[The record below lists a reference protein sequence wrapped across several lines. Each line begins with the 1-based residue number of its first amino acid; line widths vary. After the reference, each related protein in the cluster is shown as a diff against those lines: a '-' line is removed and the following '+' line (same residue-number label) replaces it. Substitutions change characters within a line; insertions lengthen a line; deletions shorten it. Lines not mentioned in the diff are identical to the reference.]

1 MVSLS
6 PVANDTNTQ
15 LHTCGDVESL
25 SDFHIITRRSVRSA
39 LKELSGYEG
48 ARPLGVLEVVGTA
61 EHGSVNVKGPLAVD
75 RKRRLSPVQGFGRV
89 QRSPEIDALR
99 GVFLVWMTLTHLPTH
114 LSDFVNEPFGFVSS
128 AEGFVF
134 LSALLVARLY
144 FRQAAKAG
152 SALRAKLW
160 KRALRIYS
168 YHLILLACAFTMAA
182 AFGVV
187 AHRLALINLL
197 NFYLA
202 HPFPA
207 IVGSLLLIYC
217 PPLLDILPMYVI
229 FLLIT
234 PFLLAIAAH
243 RGWKGILLASGSVWL
258 LAQFGLRVW
267 VHHMVVGITTLKIPL
282 QDTGSFNLFAWQMV
296 WVSGL
301 CIGAISAQEGRSF
314 RRPPRFV
321 YSISA
326 LICAFF
332 IGVRHNW
339 LGNHLTQ
346 QTLGLQL
353 DKWQL
358 GPLRLVN
365 LIAFAFVIYWS
376 RKLLTRLFL
385 IEPFIM
391 LGKASLQVFC
401 AHLAF
406 VFVGLALLYGT
417 VSQLHGLHAVVLVAL
432 TFVGLIFVALRK
444 VRRERQEQTTT
455 NNPDLKINPLPYIRL
470 SLTGD

>member
-1 MVSLS
+1 M
-6 PVANDTNTQ
+6 
-15 LHTCGDVESL
+15 
-25 SDFHIITRRSVRSA
+25 
-39 LKELSGYEG
+39 KE
-48 ARPLGVLEVVGTA
+48 PL
-61 EHGSVNVKGPLAVD
+61 PVD
-75 RKRRLSPVQGFGRV
+75 RKRRLSSVLEFGRV
-89 QRSPEIDALR
+89 QRRPEIDALR

-114 LSDFVNEPFGFVSS
+114 LSDLVNEQFGFVSS

-134 LSALLVARLY
+134 LSALLVARLHI
-144 FRQAAKAG
+144 RQAAEAG
-152 SALRAKLW
+152 SALRTKLW
-160 KRALRIYS
+160 KRALLIYG
-168 YHLILLACAFTMAA
+168 YHLILLAFAFTMAA
-182 AFGVV
+182 AFAVM

-258 LAQFGLRVW
+258 LAQFGLRAW
-267 VHHMVVGITTLKIPL
+267 VHDVVVHVTTLQIPL

-301 CIGAISAQEGRSF
+301 CIGATSVQEGRSF
-314 RRPPRFV
+314 RPPRFV
-321 YSISA
+321 YQVSA
-326 LICAFF
+326 LICIFF

-339 LGNHLTQ
+339 FGNHLTQ
-346 QTLGLQL
+346 QTLGMQL
-353 DKWQL
+353 DKWQI

-365 LIAFAFVIYWS
+365 LIAFACVIYWA

-385 IEPFIM
+385 IEQGVAPGLLRPPGLRLCRPRAFIWN
-391 LGKASLQVFC
+391 GQPASRVRCGRPGRVDLRWPNIRCSPQNPTRKD
-401 AHLAF
+401 
-406 VFVGLALLYGT
+406 GT
-417 VSQLHGLHAVVLVAL
+417 DNQ
-432 TFVGLIFVALRK
+432 
-444 VRRERQEQTTT
+444 
-455 NNPDLKINPLPYIRL
+455 
-470 SLTGD
+470 

>member
-1 MVSLS
+1 LQDL
-6 PVANDTNTQ
+6 PVRA
-15 LHTCGDVESL
+15 LCIVEIL
-25 SDFHIITRRSVRSA
+25 
-39 LKELSGYEG
+39 
-48 ARPLGVLEVVGTA
+48 GTA
-61 EHGSVNVKGPLAVD
+61 EYGNLNLKESSPVD
-75 RKRRLSPVQGFGRV
+75 RKSRLSPALEFGRV

-114 LSDFVNEPFGFVSS
+114 LSDLVNEPFGFVSS

-134 LSALLVARLY
+134 LSALLVARLNI
-144 FRQAAKAG
+144 RQAADAG
-152 SALRAKLW
+152 AALRSKLW
-160 KRALRIYS
+160 KRALRIYG
-168 YHLILLACAFTMAA
+168 YHLILLACAFTLAVPFAVM
-182 AFGVV
+182 

-234 PFLLAIAAH
+234 PFLLAIAAR
-243 RGWKGILLASGSVWL
+243 RGWKGILLASGSFWL
-258 LAQFGLRVW
+258 LAQFGLRAR
-267 VHHMVVGITTLKIPL
+267 VHHVVVHVTNLHIPL

-301 CIGAISAQEGRSF
+301 CIGAASAQEGRSF
-314 RRPPRFV
+314 RRPPRILYQV
-321 YSISA
+321 SA
-326 LICAFF
+326 LICIFF

-358 GPLRLVN
+358 APLRVVN
-365 LIAFAFVIYWS
+365 LIAFACVIYWS

-406 VFVGLALLYGT
+406 VFVGLGFLYGT
-417 VSQLHGLHAVVLVAL
+417 VSQLHGFYAVGLVAL
-432 TFVGLIFVALRK
+432 TFVGLILVALRK
-444 VRRERQEQTTT
+444 IRHESQEQTT
-455 NNPDLKINPLPYIRL
+455 NNPELKINRPPTYVLG
-470 SLTGD
+470 LTGD

>member
-1 MVSLS
+1 LS
-6 PVANDTNTQ
+6 
-15 LHTCGDVESL
+15 
-25 SDFHIITRRSVRSA
+25 SVRGSRRA
-39 LKELSGYEG
+39 QRRPEL
-48 ARPLGVLEVVGTA
+48 
-61 EHGSVNVKGPLAVD
+61 
-75 RKRRLSPVQGFGRV
+75 
-89 QRSPEIDALR
+89 DALR

-114 LSDFVNEPFGFVSS
+114 LSDLVNEPFGFVSS

-144 FRQAAKAG
+144 IRQAAEAG
-152 SALRAKLW
+152 SALRIKLW
-160 KRALRIYS
+160 KRALHIYG
-168 YHLILLACAFTMAA
+168 YHLILLAFAFTVVA
-182 AFGVV
+182 AFAVMT
-187 AHRLALINLL
+187 HRLALINLL
-197 NFYLA
+197 NFYFA

-207 IVGSLLLIYC
+207 ILGSLLLIYC
-217 PPLLDILPMYVI
+217 PPLLDILPIYVI

-234 PFLLAIAAH
+234 PFLLVIAAH

-258 LAQFGLRVW
+258 LAQFGLRAW
-267 VHHMVVGITTLKIPL
+267 VHHVVVHVTTLKIPL

-301 CIGAISAQEGRSF
+301 CIGASSAQEGRCF
-314 RRPPRFV
+314 RRLPRFV
-321 YSISA
+321 YQVSA
-326 LICAFF
+326 LICIFF

-339 LGNHLTQ
+339 FGNHLTQ
-346 QTLGLQL
+346 QMLGLQL

-358 GPLRLVN
+358 GPLRVAN
-365 LIAFAFVIYWS
+365 LIAFACVIYWA

-406 VFVGLALLYGT
+406 VFFGLALLYGT
-417 VSQLHGLHAVVLVAL
+417 VSELHGFDAVGLVAL

-444 VRRERQEQTTT
+444 TRHGRREQTT
-455 NNPDLKINPLPYIRL
+455 NNPQLKINSPDIRL
-470 SLTGD
+470 GLTGD

>member
-1 MVSLS
+1 LS
-6 PVANDTNTQ
+6 
-15 LHTCGDVESL
+15 S
-25 SDFHIITRRSVRSA
+25 
-39 LKELSGYEG
+39 
-48 ARPLGVLEVVGTA
+48 VLE
-61 EHGSVNVKGPLAVD
+61 
-75 RKRRLSPVQGFGRV
+75 FGRV
-89 QRSPEIDALR
+89 QRKPEIDALR

-114 LSDFVNEPFGFVSS
+114 LSDLVNEPFGFVSS

-144 FRQAAKAG
+144 IRQAAEAG
-152 SALRAKLW
+152 SALRSKLW
-160 KRALRIYS
+160 KRALRIYG

-182 AFGVV
+182 TFAVT
-187 AHRLALINLL
+187 AHKLALINLL

-217 PPLLDILPMYVI
+217 PPLLDILPMYVN

-234 PFLLAIAAH
+234 PFLLAIAAR

-258 LAQFGLRVW
+258 LAQFGLRAW
-267 VHHMVVGITTLKIPL
+267 VHHVVVQVTTLQIPL

-296 WVSGL
+296 WVTGL
-301 CIGAISAQEGRSF
+301 CIGAASAQEGRSF
-314 RRPPRFV
+314 GRPPCFV
-321 YSISA
+321 YQLSA
-326 LICAFF
+326 LICIFF
-332 IGVRHNW
+332 IGVRHSW
-339 LGNHLTQ
+339 FGNHLTQ
-346 QTLGLQL
+346 QTLGPQL

-365 LIAFAFVIYWS
+365 LIAIACVIYWS

-417 VSQLHGLHAVVLVAL
+417 VSQLHGFYAVGLAAS
-432 TFVGLIFVALRK
+432 TFVGLIFVALRS
-444 VRRERQEQTTT
+444 ERQEQTT
-455 NNPDLKINPLPYIRL
+455 NNPELTINP
-470 SLTGD
+470 

>member
-1 MVSLS
+1 MK
-6 PVANDTNTQ
+6 
-15 LHTCGDVESL
+15 ESL
-25 SDFHIITRRSVRSA
+25 
-39 LKELSGYEG
+39 
-48 ARPLGVLEVVGTA
+48 P
-61 EHGSVNVKGPLAVD
+61 VD
-75 RKRRLSPVQGFGRV
+75 LKRRESSVPGFGRV
-89 QRSPEIDALR
+89 QRRLEIDALR

-114 LSDFVNEPFGFVSS
+114 LSDLVNEPFGFVSS

-144 FRQAAKAG
+144 IRQATEAG
-152 SALRAKLW
+152 AALRIKLW
-160 KRALRIYS
+160 KRALRIYG
-168 YHLILLACAFTMAA
+168 YHVILLACAFTMAA
-182 AFGVV
+182 AFAVT

-202 HPFPA
+202 HPFHA
-207 IVGSLLLIYC
+207 IVASLLLIYC

-234 PFLLAIAAH
+234 PFLLVIAVN

-258 LAQFGLRVW
+258 LAQFGLRAW
-267 VHHMVVGITTLKIPL
+267 VHDVVVHLTTLQIPL
-282 QDTGSFNLFAWQMV
+282 QDTGSFNLFAWQMI
-296 WVSGL
+296 WIFGL
-301 CIGAISAQEGRSF
+301 CIGAIPSQEGRSF
-314 RRPPRFV
+314 RRPRFV
-321 YSISA
+321 YQVSA
-326 LICAFF
+326 VICIFF
-332 IGVRHNW
+332 IGVRYNW
-339 LGNHLTQ
+339 FGNHLTQ
-346 QTLGLQL
+346 QTLGMQL

-365 LIAFAFVIYWS
+365 LIAFACVIYWS

-417 VSQLHGLHAVVLVAL
+417 VSQLHGFYAVGLVAL
-432 TFVGLIFVALRK
+432 TFVGLIFVALSK
-444 VRRERQEQTTT
+444 VRRERQEHAT
-455 NNPDLKINPLPYIRL
+455 NHPGLKINPPLTCVL
-470 SLTGD
+470 GLTGD

>member
-1 MVSLS
+1 M
-6 PVANDTNTQ
+6 
-15 LHTCGDVESL
+15 
-25 SDFHIITRRSVRSA
+25 RA
-39 LKELSGYEG
+39 L
-48 ARPLGVLEVVGTA
+48 RILEILGTA
-61 EHGSVNVKGPLAVD
+61 EYGSLNLKESSPVD
-75 RKRRLSPVQGFGRV
+75 RKRRLSSGLRFGRV

-114 LSDFVNEPFGFVSS
+114 LSDLVNEPFGFVSS

-134 LSALLVARLY
+134 LSALLVARLHI
-144 FRQAAKAG
+144 RQAAEAG
-152 SALRAKLW
+152 AALRTKLW
-160 KRALRIYS
+160 KRALRIYG
-168 YHLILLACAFTMAA
+168 YHLILLACAFTMTATFA
-182 AFGVV
+182 VT
-187 AHRLALINLL
+187 AHNLALINLL

-234 PFLLAIAAH
+234 PFLLAIAAR

-258 LAQFGLRVW
+258 LAQFGLRAW
-267 VHHMVVGITTLKIPL
+267 VHHVVVHVTTLQIPL

-301 CIGAISAQEGRSF
+301 CIGGTSAQEGYSF

-321 YSISA
+321 YQVSA
-326 LICAFF
+326 FVCIFF
-332 IGVRHNW
+332 IGVRYNW

-346 QTLGLQL
+346 QTLGMQL
-353 DKWQL
+353 DKWQI

-365 LIAFAFVIYWS
+365 LIAFACVIYWL

-391 LGKASLQVFC
+391 LGKASLHVFC

-417 VSQLHGLHAVVLVAL
+417 VSQLHGFYAVGLVAS

-444 VRRERQEQTTT
+444 IRRERQELTP
-455 NNPDLKINPLPYIRL
+455 NNPELTVNRGT
-470 SLTGD
+470 SLLNHKLLRSH

>member
-1 MVSLS
+1 MRVCAAWAYLKSSAQHIMGSL
-6 PVANDTNTQ
+6 N
-15 LHTCGDVESL
+15 
-25 SDFHIITRRSVRSA
+25 
-39 LKELSGYEG
+39 LKE
-48 ARPLGVLEVVGTA
+48 PL
-61 EHGSVNVKGPLAVD
+61 PVD
-75 RKRRLSPVQGFGRV
+75 RKRRVSSVLGFGQV
-89 QRSPEIDALR
+89 QRRPEIDALR

-114 LSDFVNEPFGFVSS
+114 LSDLVNEPFGFVSS

-144 FRQAAKAG
+144 IRQAAEAG
-152 SALRAKLW
+152 AALRTKLW
-160 KRALRIYS
+160 KRALRIYG
-168 YHLILLACAFTMAA
+168 YHLILLAFAFTMAA
-182 AFGVV
+182 AFAEL

-258 LAQFGLRVW
+258 LAQFGLRAW
-267 VHHMVVGITTLKIPL
+267 VHEVVVHVTTLQIPL
-282 QDTGSFNLFAWQMV
+282 QDTGSFNLFAWQLV

-301 CIGAISAQEGRSF
+301 CIGATSAQERRSF

-321 YSISA
+321 YQVSA
-326 LICAFF
+326 LICTFF

-339 LGNHLTQ
+339 FGNHFTQ

-365 LIAFAFVIYWS
+365 LIAFGCVITGRENCS
-376 RKLLTRLFL
+376 RDC
-385 IEPFIM
+385 
-391 LGKASLQVFC
+391 S
-401 AHLAF
+401 
-406 VFVGLALLYGT
+406 
-417 VSQLHGLHAVVLVAL
+417 
-432 TFVGLIFVALRK
+432 
-444 VRRERQEQTTT
+444 
-455 NNPDLKINPLPYIRL
+455 
-470 SLTGD
+470 

>member
-1 MVSLS
+1 
-6 PVANDTNTQ
+6 
-15 LHTCGDVESL
+15 
-25 SDFHIITRRSVRSA
+25 
-39 LKELSGYEG
+39 
-48 ARPLGVLEVVGTA
+48 
-61 EHGSVNVKGPLAVD
+61 VD
-75 RKRRLSPVQGFGRV
+75 RKRRLNSVLRFGRV
-89 QRSPEIDALR
+89 QRKPEIDALR

-114 LSDFVNEPFGFVSS
+114 LSDLVNEPFGFVSS

-134 LSALLVARLY
+134 LSALLVARLHI
-144 FRQAAKAG
+144 RQAAEAG
-152 SALRAKLW
+152 VALRTKLW
-160 KRALRIYS
+160 KRALRIYG
-168 YHLILLACAFTMAA
+168 YHLILLAFAFTIAA
-182 AFGVV
+182 AFAEL

-234 PFLLAIAAH
+234 PFLLAVAAR
-243 RGWKGILLASGSVWL
+243 RGCRGILLASGSVWL
-258 LAQFGLRVW
+258 LAQFGLRAW
-267 VHHMVVGITTLKIPL
+267 VHDLVVHVTTLQIPL

-301 CIGAISAQEGRSF
+301 CIGAASAQEGRSF
-314 RRPPRFV
+314 RQPPRFV
-321 YSISA
+321 YKVSA
-326 LICAFF
+326 LICIFF

-339 LGNHLTQ
+339 FGNHLAQ
-346 QTLGLQL
+346 AFGLQL

-365 LIAFAFVIYWS
+365 LIAFACVIYWA

-417 VSQLHGLHAVVLVAL
+417 VSQLHGFDAVGLVAL

-444 VRRERQEQTTT
+444 IRRERQGQTA
-455 NNPDLKINPLPYIRL
+455 NNLELKINPPPTYVLG
-470 SLTGD
+470 LTGDEQRPKVA

>member
-1 MVSLS
+1 
-6 PVANDTNTQ
+6 
-15 LHTCGDVESL
+15 
-25 SDFHIITRRSVRSA
+25 VRA
-39 LKELSGYEG
+39 LRILKIL
-48 ARPLGVLEVVGTA
+48 GTA
-61 EHGSVNVKGPLAVD
+61 EYGSLNLKEPSPVD
-75 RKRRLSPVQGFGRV
+75 QKSRLSPLLEFGRL

-114 LSDFVNEPFGFVSS
+114 LSDLVNEPFGFVSS
-128 AEGFVF
+128 AEGFVL

-144 FRQAAKAG
+144 MRQATEAG
-152 SALRAKLW
+152 AALRSKLW
-160 KRALRIYS
+160 KRALRIYG
-168 YHLILLACAFTMAA
+168 YHLILLACAFTMAVPFA
-182 AFGVV
+182 VM

-234 PFLLAIAAH
+234 PFLLAIAAR

-258 LAQFGLRVW
+258 LAQFGLRAL
-267 VHHMVVGITTLKIPL
+267 VHHVVVHVTTLQIPL

-301 CIGAISAQEGRSF
+301 CIGAASAQEGRYF
-314 RRPPRFV
+314 KRPPRFV
-321 YSISA
+321 YQVSA
-326 LICAFF
+326 LVCIFF

-339 LGNHLTQ
+339 FGNHLTQ
-346 QTLGLQL
+346 QTLGIQL
-353 DKWQL
+353 DKWQI

-365 LIAFAFVIYWS
+365 LIAFACVIYWS

-417 VSQLHGLHAVVLVAL
+417 VSQLHGLDAVGLVAL
-432 TFVGLIFVALRK
+432 TFVGLIFVAFRK
-444 VRRERQEQTTT
+444 IRRERQEHTT
-455 NNPDLKINPLPYIRL
+455 NNPELKINPPPTYVLGLR
-470 SLTGD
+470 